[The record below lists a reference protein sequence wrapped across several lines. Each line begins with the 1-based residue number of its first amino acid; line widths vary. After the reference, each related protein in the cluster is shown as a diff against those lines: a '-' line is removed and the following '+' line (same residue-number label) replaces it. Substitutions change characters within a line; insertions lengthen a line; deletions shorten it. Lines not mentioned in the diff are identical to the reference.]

1 MPEEREWM
9 STFVDM
15 GFIDSFRINNKEP
28 HNYTWW
34 SYRARAREKNL
45 GWRIDYIL
53 ITDSLIS
60 NFKNTLILSKAIH
73 SDHCP
78 VLLELAD

>member
-1 MPEEREWM
+1 M
-9 STFVDM
+9 STFVDL

-45 GWRIDYIL
+45 GWRIDYIM
-53 ITDSLIS
+53 IADSLYS